1 MNTDI
6 TFSFEVLS
14 SLKTAEARLVYL
26 LLTQDLV
33 KYAYLP
39 AVASILNLSEKQV
52 ENAMTE
58 INAVLGDAE

>member
-6 TFSFEVLS
+6 NFNFEVLS
-14 SLKTAEARLVYL
+14 SLKTAEARQVYL

-33 KYAYLP
+33 KCAYLP

-58 INAVLGDAE
+58 INAALEDAE